1 MATFLIVLLQFT
13 KEGTPEWIKS
23 MKTLYSTNESTISPN
38 NDSIDPWLNTISTFA
53 NNTEF

>member
-23 MKTLYSTNESTISPN
+23 MKALYSTNESTISPN
-38 NDSIDPWLNTISTFA
+38 NDSIDPWLNTISTLA